1 MRSNLSPPAAH
12 TLEPT
17 HRHRDLKLIYMCPHT
32 NITNLNAASA
42 HDLAAE
48 KGSHNSEDVSACEQ
62 QQSLQV

>member
-17 HRHRDLKLIYMCPHT
+17 HRHRVLKLIYMCPH
-32 NITNLNAASA
+32 NLNAASA

-48 KGSHNSEDVSACEQ
+48 KGSHNAEDVSACEQ